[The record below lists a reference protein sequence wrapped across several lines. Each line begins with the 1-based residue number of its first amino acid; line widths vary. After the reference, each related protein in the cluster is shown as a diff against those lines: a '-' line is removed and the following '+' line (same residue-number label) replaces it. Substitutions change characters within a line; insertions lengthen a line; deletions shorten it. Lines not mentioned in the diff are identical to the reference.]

1 MKEYISILWFVDP
14 GSRFFF
20 FLFDPIFHSLCVISY
35 RIFDII
41 VFLKGSGRKESSE
54 RLKISSY
61 SIQFFTLITLW
72 SHMNDNFIQNIRYY
86 CFLKRKRI
94 IPSSQ
99 RTFKNSRWPITAPLP
114 PYPRF
119 IYRRASLMHR
129 AECSPGRAIIDRI
142 SMRLSSGSRA
152 IQETRV
158 PGKSRASP
166 EGVQPESW
174 DSHDSRAGSAGR
186 KERGGWLYYCTG
198 ERAYRF

>member
-1 MKEYISILWFVDP
+1 MNDNFIQNIRYY
-14 GSRFFF
+14 
-20 FLFDPIFHSLCVISY
+20 C
-35 RIFDII
+35 
-41 VFLKGSGRKESSE
+41 FLKWKRIREKGIIPSSV